1 MQRASDTACESP
13 EQWVEFGHLTYRE
26 WNGQLVAGEI
36 APMMG
41 LMSLGNGYWTW
52 LVNDE
57 ADPGE

>member
-1 MQRASDTACESP
+1 MQWASDTAGVSL
-13 EQWVEFGHLTYRE
+13 EQWLEFGHLTYRDRD
-26 WNGQLVAGEI
+26 GQLVAGEI